1 MRTLF
6 EIGTVS
12 GRDTHWFGP
21 GLGIEVKETPVPDL
35 IEKYTDLV
43 THAEDMRDLCW
54 KGVLLAEKKGENADA
69 FERCY
74 AEWNAKYLQ
83 YASALEE
90 LLKSV
95 GFPVYTPYAE
105 PPPEPL
111 SPESSLVST
120 PTPRASVPA
129 AMRPTGVSRRSTST
143 PGRFQAL
150 DVFGMAF
157 QTPTVVAAS
166 TQVTTPMMSPFP
178 MTGIGYP
185 VRRIW

>member
-1 MRTLF
+1 MRTF
-6 EIGTVS
+6 FAIGTVS
-12 GRDTHWFGP
+12 GRDMHWFGP
-21 GLGIEVKETPVPDL
+21 GLGIEVKETPTLDL

-43 THAEDMRDLCW
+43 EDAKDWRDICW
-54 KGVLLAEKKGENADA
+54 KGILLAEKKGENADA

-105 PPPEPL
+105 PPPEPP
-111 SPESSLVST
+111 SPESSLIST

-157 QTPTVVAAS
+157 QTPTAVAAN
-166 TQVTTPMMSPFP
+166 TQVAPSMTSAFA
-178 MTGIGYP
+178 MTGIRYP

>member
-6 EIGTVS
+6 AIGTVS

-21 GLGIEVKETPVPDL
+21 GLGIEVKETPPLDDL

-43 THAEDMRDLCW
+43 EDAKDWRDICW
-54 KGVLLAEKKGENADA
+54 KGILLAEKKGENADA

-83 YASALEE
+83 YASALDE

-95 GFPVYTPYAE
+95 GFPVYTPSPEPE
-105 PPPEPL
+105 PPSPEPF
-111 SPESSLVST
+111 PIST
-120 PTPRASVPA
+120 ARPRASVPT
-129 AMRPTGVSRRSTST
+129 AMRPTSVSRSATSM

-157 QTPTVVAAS
+157 QAPTAVAAS
-166 TQVTTPMMSPFP
+166 TQVTTPMTSPFS